1 MTKQEIF
8 AQFGLS
14 AATEIL
20 PFGEGHIN
28 DTFLVHTADG
38 KQYVLQRIN
47 HAVFPHPEEVMENIF
62 AVTHHIRKKIIAE
75 NGDPSR
81 QTLHYRKTK
90 DGALCYFDGESYFR
104 VYDFIDHAKTYQT
117 VESPELLRDAAMAF
131 GLFQKRLADFPADKL
146 HEVIPNFHHTPTR
159 FAAFQEAV
167 RQDVCGRAKDVQ
179 EEIAFAIAR
188 EADTHVVTDAICD
201 GSIPLRVTH
210 NDTKLNNILFDAV
223 SGKACCVID
232 LDTVMPGSLLYDYG
246 DALRFGASSAAED
259 EPDLSKVFFR
269 LDCFSAYTEGFLLSM
284 GSTLTRREKELL
296 PHSVKLL
303 TFECG
308 IRFLTD
314 YLNGDTYFK
323 IHRPNHN
330 LDRCRT
336 QFALVADMERKMEQM
351 KQICGNA

>member
-14 AATEIL
+14 DAVEIL

-28 DTFLVHTADG
+28 DTFLVTAADG

-47 HAVFPHPEEVMENIF
+47 HVVFPHPEEVMENIF
-62 AVTHHIRKKIIAE
+62 AVTHHIRKKITAE
-75 NGDPSR
+75 GGDPTR

-90 DGALCYFDGESYFR
+90 DGALCYFDGEGYFR
-104 VYDFIDHAKTYQT
+104 VYDFIGHAKTYQT

-179 EEIAFAIAR
+179 TEIAFALAR
-188 EADTHVVTDAICD
+188 EADTHVVTDAIRD
-201 GSIPLRVTH
+201 GLVPLRVTH
-210 NDTKLNNILFDAV
+210 NDTKLNNILFDET

-259 EPDLSKVFFR
+259 EPDLRKVFFR
-269 LDCFSAYTEGFLLSM
+269 LDCFSAYTEGFLSSM
-284 GSTLTRREKELL
+284 GDTLTKKEKELL

-336 QFALVADMERKMEQM
+336 QFALVADMERKMAQMEQ
-351 KQICGNA
+351 IRDNA